1 MKRKNIILA
10 ILPIIL
16 AIFALQSCTKEDSTT
31 FTIHNAFTQPAT
43 TSPVVRPDG
52 TVLFTGTTVN
62 LTWTSENKGN
72 NAVSWNVY
80 FGTEASPALFQ
91 SGVTAQTI
99 AVPVEDGI
107 TYNWK
112 VEIVDANKVKTTSEV
127 YTFTAVNGTNPDI
140 NIDLTVSTD
149 VKTAIGLDKT
159 ADQVVDLR
167 FLVLKKSD
175 MSIVATI
182 DDGAANE
189 SYSDFGTLP
198 DGDYVLGVDIYSTIN
213 AGNFNKVLTLSLSLQ
228 FDQLGMINQK
238 LDFPNVMDNA
248 HVCSLYRTYL
258 ATVKKVGSQY
268 TITSTVSHVPEQ
280 FTWKG
285 TDTFDDD
292 TKESYPSQVTTTIN
306 CAGDKTMTGLG
317 FGWMAGYWGEKI
329 TSGGTLVY
337 TVSGTT
343 ITIPLQKYCK
353 TTYNGAAQPEYS
365 IQGTGTINT
374 SGAFPVWTIHYD
386 FIQGG
391 TSLAAY
397 MKYPYFEAIVTTNPA
412 GL

>member
-52 TVLFTGTTVN
+52 TVLFTGSTVN
-62 LTWTSENKGN
+62 LTWTSESKDN
-72 NAVSWNVY
+72 NTVSWNVY
-80 FGTEASPALFQ
+80 FGTDASPVLFQ
-91 SGVTAQTI
+91 SGLTAQTI
-99 AVPVEDGI
+99 AVPVEDGV

-112 VEIVDANKVKTTSEV
+112 VEIVDANKVKTSSEV
-127 YTFTAVNGTNPDI
+127 YTFTAINGTNPDI

-149 VKTAIGLDKT
+149 VMTAIGLDKT

-238 LDFPNVMDNA
+238 LDFPNVMTNINP
-248 HVCSLYRTYL
+248 CKLFRTYL
-258 ATVKKVGSQY
+258 ANVKKAGAVY
-268 TITSTVSHVPEQ
+268 TITSAVSYFAPPVA
-280 FTWKG
+280 TWKG
-285 TDTFDDD
+285 TDDA
-292 TKESYPSQVTTTIN
+292 YPSEVTTSLN
-306 CAGDKTMTGLG
+306 CSGTTMTGLG
-317 FGWMAGYWGEKI
+317 VGWMLDYWGEII
-329 TSGGTLVY
+329 TSGGTLLY

-343 ITIPLQKYCK
+343 ITIPLQKYCM
-353 TTYNGAAQPEYS
+353 TTYKGAAQPQYS
-365 IQGTGTINT
+365 ISGTGTIDN
-374 SGAFPVWTIHYD
+374 SGATPVWTIKYD
-386 FIQGG
+386 FIQSGKSILTKG
-391 TSLAAY
+391 NGVPLGYLQAVIH
-397 MKYPYFEAIVTTNPA
+397 P
-412 GL
+412 